1 MMTAELL
8 TAEHT
13 LSRLLQGLRDV
24 TVSHDVV
31 VSGVALDSR
40 KVQAGDLFL
49 AVAGTQVH
57 GLEHARQAIALG
69 AVAVAWEP
77 LDDNTSLAEA
87 AALLPVPVVAVP
99 DLGH

>member
-13 LSRLLQGLRDV
+13 LSRLLQGLNEV
-24 TVSHDVV
+24 TVPRDVV
-31 VSGVALDSR
+31 VSGVSLDSR

-57 GLEHARQAIALG
+57 GL
-69 AVAVAWEP
+69 
-77 LDDNTSLAEA
+77 
-87 AALLPVPVVAVP
+87 
-99 DLGH
+99 